1 MVLVRIVPTAGGPR
15 APAHRPPPPMSHA
28 RPFATGLLAVGSLL
42 ARAQSAPA
50 EVGAAPTDGPHVIE
64 CRLAERPRLSLNPTR
79 ETLGVRGLRSDVE
92 MAFLS
97 DVHGRTVLELGEA
110 GRAPEW
116 RLPDHGPEAGR
127 YYLVLYSAGEW
138 HSLAVEIE

>member
-1 MVLVRIVPTAGGPR
+1 MAYARLLTA
-15 APAHRPPPPMSHA
+15 
-28 RPFATGLLAVGSLL
+28 GLLAAGGLL
-42 ARAQSAPA
+42 AHAQGPPTEPEDSPNA
-50 EVGAAPTDGPHVIE
+50 GAYTVE

-92 MAFLS
+92 VAFLS
-97 DVHGRTVLELGEA
+97 DVHGRTVLELGGA

-116 RLPDHGPEAGR
+116 RLPDHGLEPGR
-127 YYLVLYSAGEW
+127 YYLVLYSAREW